1 MVDEEKSKEKGLE
14 KLKRNYSQLQLKYD
28 LPGFEKLNE
37 DFSIEKLS
45 EVETD
50 YLLREIIRFI
60 SEKISNYFRVVES
73 LINPVNVPMFNY
85 TIVKALG
92 VEEKNKLNEIYKK
105 LSKVEVDLIELDIE
119 HLEEREALFLKG
131 FYFIWQDVKKDIL
144 EIFKVVRRN
153 WDNKKEDNG
162 KGYFG

>member
-119 HLEEREALFLKG
+119 HSEEREALFLKG